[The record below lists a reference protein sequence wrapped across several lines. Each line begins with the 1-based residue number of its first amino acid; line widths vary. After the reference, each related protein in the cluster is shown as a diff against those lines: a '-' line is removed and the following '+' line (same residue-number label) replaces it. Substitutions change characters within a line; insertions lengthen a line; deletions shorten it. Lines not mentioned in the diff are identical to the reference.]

1 MKTIVAHVN
10 PDQDAI
16 CSMWLVKRFFPGWAD
31 AQVKFVPAGST
42 LDAKAPDA
50 DSSIIHVDTGL
61 GKFDHH
67 QSNNRDICAAT
78 LVLDEILKE
87 GPQQYASHSRGL
99 RPRVVGSQLRGSG
112 VSADFSQKKN
122 LDSSEKEALKRIV
135 KVVNDVDHALE
146 KMWPDAAN
154 DRYDFILETIF
165 DGLKLDDRRFPN
177 EEVVRFGMQAFD
189 GLLLEMKNKVLSGT
203 ILAGGVK
210 FTSPWGRGLGVETK
224 NSLVHSF
231 AEREGYQ
238 VVVQRDPRKGNVRI
252 CVHPGADADLTG
264 VYEKIAQ
271 KDPNSD
277 WFLHAS
283 KKMLLNGSNKNPN
296 MRPTTLTLKEVIEII
311 QDG

>member
-1 MKTIVAHVN
+1 MNGNDHSPKIIVAHIN

-16 CSMWLVKRFFPGWAD
+16 CSMWLVKRYFPGWTD

-42 LDAKAPDA
+42 LNVKAPDE
-50 DSSIIHVDTGL
+50 DPTILHVDTGL

-67 QSNNRDICAAT
+67 QSNDRDVCAAT
-78 LVLDEILKE
+78 LVFDEI
-87 GPQQYASHSRGL
+87 QT
-99 RPRVVGSQLRGSG
+99 
-112 VSADFSQKKN
+112 KKWATD
-122 LDSSEKEALKRIV
+122 LIELEALDRIV
-135 KVVNDVDHALE
+135 SIVNDVDHALE

-154 DRYDFILETIF
+154 DRYDFMLETIF
-165 DGLKLDDRRFPN
+165 DGLKLNEAQFPD

-189 GLLLEMKNKVLSGT
+189 GILLEMKNKVLSGT
-203 ILAGGVK
+203 ILTGGVR
-210 FTSPWGRGLGVETK
+210 FESPWGKGIGIETK
-224 NSLVHSF
+224 NGLVHSF

-252 CVHPGADADLTG
+252 CAHPGAVADLTG
-264 VYEKIAQ
+264 VYEKIIR

-311 QDG
+311 KERELVIGKR